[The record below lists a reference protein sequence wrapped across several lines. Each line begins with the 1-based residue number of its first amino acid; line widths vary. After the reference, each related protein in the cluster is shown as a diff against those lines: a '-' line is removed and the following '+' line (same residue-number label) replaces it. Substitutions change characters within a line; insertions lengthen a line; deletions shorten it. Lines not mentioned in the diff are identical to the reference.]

1 MQAGLDSLGAV
12 ELRNAVASN
21 SGINVPATLA
31 FDYPTPTALSEFV
44 AASLPQTEAQ
54 LFEMP
59 LPPATEESEGAAV
72 DPQENHRENSFYSL
86 QCVGLQHLASSATD
100 GGALVSCPFDA
111 TVKQVDVNAVG
122 RCTN

>member
-21 SGINVPATLA
+21 FGINVPATLA
-31 FDYPTPTALSEFV
+31 FDYPTLTALSEFV
-44 AASLPQTEAQ
+44 AASLPKTEAQ

-72 DPQENHRENSFYSL
+72 DPQEITEKIHFILCSVLGCSILPHQPLMEVR
-86 QCVGLQHLASSATD
+86 
-100 GGALVSCPFDA
+100 SCHA
-111 TVKQVDVNAVG
+111 
-122 RCTN
+122 RLMLL